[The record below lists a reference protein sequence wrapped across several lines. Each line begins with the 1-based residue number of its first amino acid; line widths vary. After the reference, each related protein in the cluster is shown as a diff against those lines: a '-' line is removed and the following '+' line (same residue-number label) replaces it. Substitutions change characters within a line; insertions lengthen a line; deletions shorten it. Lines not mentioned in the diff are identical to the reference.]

1 MTGKDSRDALEKHEK
16 TNMTIISRWTFHPV
30 LARLLRSTKCLSK
43 NFTLNKKVPPSRARS
58 DIELLCMN
66 MCSQRNKIRISND
79 KSSVLS
85 QKDGSTFDK
94 LVAIR

>member
-1 MTGKDSRDALEKHEK
+1 
-16 TNMTIISRWTFHPV
+16 MTIISRWNFHPV
-30 LARLLRSTKCLSK
+30 LARLLISIKCLSK
-43 NFTLNKKVPPSRARS
+43 NFTLNKALPSRARL

-66 MCSQRNKIRISND
+66 MCSQRNKIRNSND